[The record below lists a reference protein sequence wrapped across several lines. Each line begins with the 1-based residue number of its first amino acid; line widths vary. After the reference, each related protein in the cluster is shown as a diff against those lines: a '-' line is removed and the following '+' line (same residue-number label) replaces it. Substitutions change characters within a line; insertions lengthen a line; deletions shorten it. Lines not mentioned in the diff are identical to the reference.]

1 MVENTLVFDQVMT
14 DIIAIASMRQIFGG
28 VMFCLRITDWLSSTA
43 GKVGSKHRQSAS
55 LHD

>member
-28 VMFCLRITDWLSSTA
+28 GMFRIRITDWLSSTA
-43 GKVGSKHRQSAS
+43 GKVGSKPRQSAS

>member
-28 VMFCLRITDWLSSTA
+28 VMFCIRITDWLSSTA
-43 GKVGSKHRQSAS
+43 GKVGSKPRQSAS